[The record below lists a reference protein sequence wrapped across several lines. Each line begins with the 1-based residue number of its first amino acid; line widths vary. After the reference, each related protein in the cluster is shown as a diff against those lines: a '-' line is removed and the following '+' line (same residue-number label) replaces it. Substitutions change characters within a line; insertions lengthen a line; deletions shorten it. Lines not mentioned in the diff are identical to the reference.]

1 MDALQTRRGFLSSAA
16 SLAGTGLLA
25 PLGAARAEAV
35 ASASDPDPSS
45 PSGPVFVSTWP
56 FGRAANET
64 AATTLGQG
72 GLLDAVEQGIRLVEA
87 DPEEH
92 SVGLG
97 GTPNADGVVQLDA
110 CFMDGE
116 GQRAGSVAA
125 LEGIEH
131 PISVARRVMEVTPH
145 VMLVGEGARRFAL
158 AQGFESAD
166 LLTEDRRERWEAWR
180 REQQG
185 PPPLSESHDTIALL
199 GRCGDGR
206 LAGGC
211 STSGWGYKL
220 AGRVGDSPIVGGG
233 LYVDGEVGGA
243 GATGLGENIMRYC
256 GSYRV
261 VDLMARGADPQSACV
276 EAVRHILGRDP
287 RPADQLSC
295 FFIALDK
302 QGRTGAAGTSG
313 GFSYCVTTDTGSR
326 LIDAEVVTS

>member
-1 MDALQTRRGFLSSAA
+1 MASRRGGAA
-16 SLAGTGLLA
+16 S
-25 PLGAARAEAV
+25 
-35 ASASDPDPSS
+35 S
-45 PSGPVFVSTWP
+45 PRSGPVFVSTWP

-64 AATTLGQG
+64 AVRTLGDA
-72 GLLDAVEQGIRLVEA
+72 GLLDAVEHGIRVVEA
-87 DPEEH
+87 NPEEH

-145 VMLVGEGARRFAL
+145 VMLVGEGARSFAL
-158 AQGFESAD
+158 AQGFEPAD
-166 LLTEDRRERWEAWR
+166 LLTEDRRQHWEAWR

-185 PPPLSESHDTIALL
+185 PPPIPESHDTIALL
-199 GRCGDGR
+199 GRGGDGR

-211 STSGWGYKL
+211 STSGGGYKL
-220 AGRVGDSPIVGGG
+220 PGRVGDSPIVGGG
-233 LYVDGEVGGA
+233 LYVDGEVGAA
-243 GATGLGENIMRYC
+243 GATGLGESIMRYC

-261 VDLMARGADPQSACV
+261 VDLMARGADPQSACA
-276 EAVRHILGRDP
+276 ETARHILRRDP

-313 GFSYCVTTDTGSR
+313 GFSYCVTTGAGSR
-326 LIDAEVVTS
+326 LVGAEVVTL

>member
-1 MDALQTRRGFLSSAA
+1 MDALQTRRGFLSTAA
-16 SLAGTGLLA
+16 SVAGTGLLA
-25 PLGAARAEAV
+25 PLGAAGAPAGGP
-35 ASASDPDPSS
+35 ASS
-45 PSGPVFVSTWP
+45 PRSGPVFVSTWP

-64 AATTLGQG
+64 ALSTLGEG

-97 GTPNADGVVQLDA
+97 GTPNAEGVVQLDA

-125 LEGIEH
+125 LEGIVH

-145 VMLVGEGARRFAL
+145 VMLVGDGARRFAL
-158 AQGFESAD
+158 DQGFESAE
-166 LLTEDRRERWEAWR
+166 LLTEDRRERWETWR
-180 REQQG
+180 RERRE
-185 PPPLSESHDTIALL
+185 PPSISESHDTIALL
-199 GRCGDGR
+199 GRGDDGR

-220 AGRVGDSPIVGGG
+220 PGRVGDSPIVGGG
-233 LYVDGEVGGA
+233 LYVDGDVGGA

-276 EAVRHILGRDP
+276 EAVRHILRRDP

-295 FFIALDK
+295 FFIAIDR
-302 QGRTGAAGTSG
+302 QGRTGGAGTSG
-313 GFSYCVTTDTGSR
+313 GFSYCVTTAAGSR
-326 LIDAEVVTS
+326 LVDAEVVTP

>member
-1 MDALQTRRGFLSSAA
+1 MA
-16 SLAGTGLLA
+16 SHRDG
-25 PLGAARAEAV
+25 RA
-35 ASASDPDPSS
+35 SS
-45 PSGPVFVSTWP
+45 PRSGPVFVSTWA
-56 FGRAANET
+56 FGQAANET
-64 AATTLGQG
+64 AVRTLDTG

-125 LEGIEH
+125 LEGIAH

-145 VMLVGEGARRFAL
+145 VMLVGDGARRFAL
-158 AQGFESAD
+158 DQGFESAD
-166 LLTEDRRERWEAWR
+166 LLTEDRRHRWEAWR

-185 PPPLSESHDTIALL
+185 PPPISESHDTIALL
-199 GRCGDGR
+199 GRGADGR

-211 STSGWGYKL
+211 STSGPGDKL
-220 AGRVGDSPIVGGG
+220 PGRVGDSPIVGGG
-233 LYVDGEVGGA
+233 LYVDGEVGTA
-243 GATGLGENIMRYC
+243 GATGLGESIMRYC

-276 EAVRHILGRDP
+276 ETVRHILRRDP

-295 FFIALDK
+295 FFIALDR
-302 QGRTGAAGTSG
+302 QGRTGGAGTSG
-313 GFSYCVTTDTGSR
+313 GFSYCVTTAESSR

>member
-1 MDALQTRRGFLSSAA
+1 MASRRGGAA
-16 SLAGTGLLA
+16 S
-25 PLGAARAEAV
+25 
-35 ASASDPDPSS
+35 S
-45 PSGPVFVSTWP
+45 PRSGPVFVSTWP

-64 AATTLGQG
+64 AVRRLGDA
-72 GLLDAVEQGIRLVEA
+72 GLLDAVEHGIRVVEA
-87 DPEEH
+87 NPEEH

-125 LEGIEH
+125 LEGIVH

-145 VMLVGEGARRFAL
+145 AMLVGEGARSFAL
-158 AQGFESAD
+158 AQGFEPAD
-166 LLTEDRRERWEAWR
+166 LLTEDRRQRWEAWR

-185 PPPLSESHDTIALL
+185 PPPISESHDTIALL

-211 STSGWGYKL
+211 STSGGGYKL

-233 LYVDGEVGGA
+233 LYVDGEVGAA
-243 GATGLGENIMRYC
+243 GATGLGESIMRYC

-276 EAVRHILGRDP
+276 ETARHILRRDP
-287 RPADQLSC
+287 RPADQLAC

-302 QGRTGAAGTSG
+302 QGRTGGAGTSG
-313 GFSYCVTTDTGSR
+313 GFSYCVTTGTGSR
-326 LIDAEVVTS
+326 LVDAEVVTL